1 VEERLQACSRAAH
14 HQRVVYLCRGQP
26 LGMNAVLF
34 PSSKEPILGQLGN
47 ILSASAVYVS
57 AAQRPDPSCRTAW
70 GLRRR
75 EASNIHMMGFELPTA
90 IQGWFQRSTQE
101 EYQPLRTET
110 VNSEARAEPKPHCL
124 EERRRL
130 ALFEELA
137 LPHLD
142 AVHNFARWLMRN
154 DDEAQEVAQET
165 FLRALRYFDSYRG
178 SDAKAWLSAILRNTC
193 STWRRRKRQTGAT
206 ESFDEGMHSPQRA
219 MRDQEQ
225 QTIDAGEMVTLRQCI
240 EMLPLEYREVLIMR
254 ELEEMSY
261 RQISEVMAVPVGTV
275 MSRLSRARR
284 RLGEYAPVAAMRK
297 R

>member
-1 VEERLQACSRAAH
+1 
-14 HQRVVYLCRGQP
+14 
-26 LGMNAVLF
+26 
-34 PSSKEPILGQLGN
+34 
-47 ILSASAVYVS
+47 
-57 AAQRPDPSCRTAW
+57 
-70 GLRRR
+70 
-75 EASNIHMMGFELPTA
+75 MMGFGVPTS

-101 EYQPLRTET
+101 EHQTLRNEAALNSGARTEL
-110 VNSEARAEPKPHCL
+110 KPHRVQ
-124 EERRRL
+124 ERSRL
-130 ALFEELA
+130 ALFEDLA

-142 AVHNFARWLMRN
+142 AVFNFARWLMRN
-154 DDEAQEVAQET
+154 DDEAQEVVQET

-178 SDAKAWLSAILRNTC
+178 SDAKAWLFAILRNTC
-193 STWRRRKRQTGAT
+193 LTWRSRKRQTGAT
-206 ESFDEGMHSPQRA
+206 ESFDEGTHSPQTV

-225 QTIDAGEMVTLRQCI
+225 QMIDAGQMVTLRRCI

-284 RLGEYAPVAAMRK
+284 RLGECAAVTAMRK

>member
-1 VEERLQACSRAAH
+1 
-14 HQRVVYLCRGQP
+14 
-26 LGMNAVLF
+26 
-34 PSSKEPILGQLGN
+34 
-47 ILSASAVYVS
+47 
-57 AAQRPDPSCRTAW
+57 
-70 GLRRR
+70 
-75 EASNIHMMGFELPTA
+75 MMGFELPTS

-101 EYQPLRTET
+101 EHQSLRDKAAL
-110 VNSEARAEPKPHCL
+110 NSEVQTELKPHRV
-124 EERRRL
+124 EERTRL
-130 ALFEELA
+130 ALFEDLA

-154 DDEAQEVAQET
+154 DDEAQEVVQET

-178 SDAKAWLSAILRNTC
+178 SDAKAWLFAILRNTC
-193 STWRRRKRQTGAT
+193 LTWRSRKRQTGAT
-206 ESFDEGMHSPQRA
+206 EAFDEGTHSPQTV

-225 QTIDAGEMVTLRQCI
+225 QMIDASQIVTLRHCI

-284 RLGEYAPVAAMRK
+284 RLGECAAMTMRK

>member
-1 VEERLQACSRAAH
+1 MV
-14 HQRVVYLCRGQP
+14 
-26 LGMNAVLF
+26 
-34 PSSKEPILGQLGN
+34 
-47 ILSASAVYVS
+47 
-57 AAQRPDPSCRTAW
+57 
-70 GLRRR
+70 
-75 EASNIHMMGFELPTA
+75 GFGLPTP

-101 EYQPLRTET
+101 EKLSLLSEPALS
-110 VNSEARAEPKPHCL
+110 SEARTELKPHRV
-124 EERRRL
+124 EERTRR
-130 ALFEELA
+130 AVFEELA

-142 AVHNFARWLMRN
+142 AVYNFARWLMRN

-165 FLRALRYFDSYRG
+165 FLRALRYLDSYRG
-178 SDAKAWLSAILRNTC
+178 SDAKAWLFAILRNTC

-206 ESFDEGMHSPQRA
+206 ESFDEGTHSPQRA

-225 QTIDAGEMVTLRQCI
+225 RTIEAGDMATLRHCI